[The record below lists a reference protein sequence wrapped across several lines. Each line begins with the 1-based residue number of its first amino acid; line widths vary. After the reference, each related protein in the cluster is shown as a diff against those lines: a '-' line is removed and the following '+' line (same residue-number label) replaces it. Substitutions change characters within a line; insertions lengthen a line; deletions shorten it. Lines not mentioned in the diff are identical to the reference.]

1 MYASAPSPK
10 RGITEGMNRLNSFE
24 LLGLPRTATEQ
35 QVRQAYHTK
44 VKACHPDQ
52 FTDSQTQQKAQEQL
66 IQLNLAY
73 EEALRLAMGHQAGAP
88 VNMLS
93 ASEAKHLAIKL
104 MEQRRYESALLQL
117 SHVQSRDD
125 EWYYIHGQLLMNMR
139 QYGTAHQ
146 SFREAVRMQP
156 GNRAYRQGA
165 LDAAVAVKKHQKL
178 RYRVADWA
186 GSFFHRSYGQ
196 EKR

>member
-1 MYASAPSPK
+1 MYASAPSPE

-24 LLGLPRTATEQ
+24 ILGLPRTATEQ

-52 FTDSQTQQKAQEQL
+52 FSDGQTQQKAQEQL

-73 EEALRLAMGHQAGAP
+73 EDALRLVMGHPEGTP
-88 VNMLS
+88 VSVLS
-93 ASEAKHLAIKL
+93 VEEAKHLAVKL

-117 SHVQSRDD
+117 SHAESRDD
-125 EWYYIHGQLLMNMR
+125 EWYYIHGRLLMNLH

-156 GNRAYRQGA
+156 DNRAYRQGA
-165 LDAAVAVKKHQKL
+165 LDAAVAVKRSQKL
-178 RYRVADWA
+178 RYRMAEWA
-186 GSFFHRSYGQ
+186 GNFFHRPHTRG
-196 EKR
+196 RR

>member
-1 MYASAPSPK
+1 M
-10 RGITEGMNRLNSFE
+10 NSFE
-24 LLGLPRTATEQ
+24 ILGLPRTATEQ

-52 FTDSQTQQKAQEQL
+52 FSDGQAQQKAQEQL

-73 EEALRLAMGHQAGAP
+73 EEALRLTIARPSGAP

-93 ASEAKHLAIKL
+93 AEEAKRLAVRL

-117 SHVQSRDD
+117 SHVEARDD

-156 GNRAYRQGA
+156 ENRAYRQGA
-165 LDAAVAVKKHQKL
+165 LDAAVAVKKHRKL

-186 GSFFHRSYGQ
+186 DSFFRRSYGQ
-196 EKR
+196 GKR

>member
-52 FTDSQTQQKAQEQL
+52 FTDGQTQQKAQEQL

-73 EEALRLAMGHQAGAP
+73 EDALRLAMGHQAGAP
-88 VNMLS
+88 VNVLS
-93 ASEAKHLAIKL
+93 ADEAKRLAVKL

-117 SHVQSRDD
+117 SHAESRDD
-125 EWYYIHGQLLMNMR
+125 EWYYIHGRLLMNMH
-139 QYGTAHQ
+139 QYSTAHQ
-146 SFREAVRMQP
+146 SFREAVRMRP
-156 GNRAYRQGA
+156 DNRAYRQGA
-165 LDAAVAVKKHQKL
+165 LDAAVAVKRSQKL
-178 RYRVADWA
+178 RYRMAEWA
-186 GSFFHRSYGQ
+186 GSFFHRPHT
-196 EKR
+196 RTRR

>member
-52 FTDSQTQQKAQEQL
+52 FTDGQTQQKAQEQL

-73 EEALRLAMGHQAGAP
+73 EEALRLAMGNQPGAP
-88 VNMLS
+88 LNVMS
-93 ASEAKHLAIKL
+93 AEEAKRLAVKL

-117 SHVQSRDD
+117 SHVEARDD
-125 EWYYIHGQLLMNMR
+125 EWYYIHGRLLMNMH

-156 GNRAYRQGA
+156 DNRAYRQGA
-165 LDAAVAVKKHQKL
+165 LDAAVAIKRHQKL
-178 RYRVADWA
+178 RYRVVEWA
-186 GSFFHRSYGQ
+186 GNFFHRSYGQ
-196 EKR
+196 GKK